1 MPIFEHL
8 IGHKRKRGRGVLLL
22 LLVCMMSGDSIFFFF
37 YDQAGIGAHRGG
49 KKAIRVLY
57 RNPVHRTPDKNR
69 STTI

>member
-1 MPIFEHL
+1 
-8 IGHKRKRGRGVLLL
+8 VLLL
-22 LLVCMMSGDSIFFFF
+22 LLDSIFFFF